1 MENKSQK
8 HWIVLALCCGL
19 AAASIGVSINSSGV
33 FYTPVSESLNMMRGT
48 FSMHM
53 TIFSLVTAFSAFL
66 VPKLMKHVSYTA
78 ILTISV
84 IVAVISTGL
93 MALGKNA
100 MIFYILAAIRGM
112 STAMFSIVPLTMIV
126 NGWFEEKHG
135 LATSIVFGFSGLA
148 GSICSPILSSCIEA
162 YGWQMGYIIK
172 AGILLV
178 LCLPAVLYPFHVE
191 SRDDG
196 YLPYGYVEKTTHQ
209 QMNETKPFHFITI
222 AFIGFFIFGL
232 LCSCIT
238 SVTQHLPGFAESIGM
253 SSVVGASLL
262 SAGMIGNI
270 VSKLVI
276 GGLSDRMGAV
286 KATIVMMIV
295 NGLGIVFLLMGQSEY
310 LLIVGSFF
318 FGSSYGIGAVA
329 LPLLT
334 KHYFGVKYYDK
345 AFPSISFASNLG
357 AAISLSMVGYIY
369 DFLGSYT
376 YAFMIALLMIV
387 MAGVLL
393 IITTKYSNKEEI

>member
-8 HWIVLALCCGL
+8 HWIILALCCGL

-53 TIFSLVTAFSAFL
+53 TIFSLVTALSAFL
-66 VPKLMKHVSYTA
+66 VPKLMKHISYKV
-78 ILTISV
+78 ILTVSV
-84 IVAVISTGL
+84 IIAVVSTGM

-100 MIFYILAAIRGM
+100 LMFYILAAIRGM
-112 STAMFSIVPLTMIV
+112 STAMFSIMPLTMIV

-148 GSICSPILSSCIEA
+148 GSICSPILSSCIEN

-172 AGILLV
+172 AGILLA
-178 LCLPAVLYPFHVE
+178 LCLPAVLYPFHVD
-191 SRDDG
+191 SREDG
-196 YLPYGYVEKTTHQ
+196 YLPYGYVEKTNHQ
-209 QMNETKPFHFITI
+209 QINETKPFHFITI
-222 AFIGFFIFGL
+222 AFICFFIFGL

-238 SVTQHLPGFAESIGM
+238 SVTQHLPGFAQSIGF
-253 SSVVGASLL
+253 SSMVGGTLL

-276 GGLSDRMGAV
+276 GALSDRIGAI
-286 KATIVMMIV
+286 KATLVMLIV
-295 NGLGIVFLLMGQSEY
+295 NTLGIVLLLIGKSEY
-310 LLIVGSFF
+310 LLIVGAFF
-318 FGSSYGIGAVA
+318 FGSSYGIGAVG

-334 KHYFGVKYYDK
+334 KHYFGVKHYDK

-376 YAFMIALLMIV
+376 YAFMIALMMIMIAV
-387 MAGVLL
+387 ILL
-393 IITTKYSNKEEI
+393 IITTRYSNEEEE